1 MTARLRTATHLAEV
15 HLNRPVSAQKDGE
28 KSTDLSHEQE
38 DSESSS
44 FEADIETFETMDVE
58 AIRNKIH
65 GECAS
70 LIKEL
75 NLEHLTE
82 NQKGRLKR

>member
-1 MTARLRTATHLAEV
+1 MGKNVPDLS
-15 HLNRPVSAQKDGE
+15 LNRKIQNPAV
-28 KSTDLSHEQE
+28 
-38 DSESSS
+38 

-65 GECAS
+65 GECKS